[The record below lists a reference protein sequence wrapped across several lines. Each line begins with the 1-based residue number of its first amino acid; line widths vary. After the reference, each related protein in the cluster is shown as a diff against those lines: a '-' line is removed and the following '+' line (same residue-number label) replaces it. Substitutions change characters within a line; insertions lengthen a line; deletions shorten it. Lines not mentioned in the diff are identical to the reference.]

1 MQHSPSRAKS
11 PARKSLGLGL
21 SPPSRGGGIR
31 SSAWSASAL
40 DAARP
45 TSSAASLYEGGGGAG
60 PRMPRS
66 SQPLRV
72 EPPAEY
78 NAPPRVAETSAPP
91 KPERVLASKLARRP
105 IAAGAG
111 VRPRA
116 DALRDYGMLASAC
129 RRAGKPATAAQLVFN
144 RGVLYDNMGDSA
156 AALRSYKELLRTSLE
171 SADAVGEA
179 LACNCIGVTLQLGGA
194 AARAAGHDGAD
205 GQLAEAIKYHTQ
217 HLAVADVPG
226 KFIAHSNVGL
236 ALQAMGNLDEAAAH
250 HQQAL
255 RYAIRMSSLA
265 GESIACGHLGMVNRQ
280 APERPPT
287 WPRPSAPSPSAS
299 AAAARPPCSAT
310 RHLPSARR
318 RTRRRRRRAPSVSC
332 SSLARSTTSTARAT
346 PSFSSAASP
355 APTATGARRTSTTSR
370 RCASPRSTPTSSRR
384 TRRAASSASRRATRS
399 LTRSWRCSSRPQ
411 G

>member
-45 TSSAASLYEGGGGAG
+45 TSSAASLYEGGSGAG

-299 AAAARPPCSAT
+299 AAAAARPAPPPATSRPRAGGRDGGEGVHRASAAARSHAQRPARQGRRLPAAR
-310 RHLPSARR
+310 RHRRRRPRLGHGARVLRAGAARR
-318 RTRRRRRRAPSVSC
+318 R
-332 SSLARSTTSTARAT
+332 
-346 PSFSSAASP
+346 
-355 APTATGARRTSTTSR
+355 GARRPAVVGPGALR
-370 RCASPRSTPTSSRR
+370 ARPRAGQR
-384 TRRAASSASRRATRS
+384 
-399 LTRSWRCSSRPQ
+399 
-411 G
+411 GV

>member
-1 MQHSPSRAKS
+1 MQQSPSRAKS

-179 LACNCIGVTLQLGGA
+179 LACNCIGVALQLKGG
-194 AARAAGHDGAD
+194 
-205 GQLAEAIKYHTQ
+205 
-217 HLAVADVPG
+217 
-226 KFIAHSNVGL
+226 
-236 ALQAMGNLDEAAAH
+236 
-250 HQQAL
+250 
-255 RYAIRMSSLA
+255 
-265 GESIACGHLGMVNRQ
+265 
-280 APERPPT
+280 PE
-287 WPRPSAPSPSAS
+287 
-299 AAAARPPCSAT
+299 
-310 RHLPSARR
+310 
-318 RTRRRRRRAPSVSC
+318 
-332 SSLARSTTSTARAT
+332 
-346 PSFSSAASP
+346 
-355 APTATGARRTSTTSR
+355 G
-370 RCASPRSTPTSSRR
+370 
-384 TRRAASSASRRATRS
+384 
-399 LTRSWRCSSRPQ
+399 
-411 G
+411 